1 MKKIILAVSII
12 ISLNSYAQT
21 PEIYSWLRNTTGAVG
36 YNNIPSNVQSVYYT
50 STDVYVSATCIPA
63 YPIGPWASNPNIP
76 VNKNFVFKITRNPS
90 QNTGTSTATGLGHT
104 GVWTN
109 GVSIFNAKDGMSYNN
124 AGVWTRDALYYEGIS
139 FDNCLGHPAP
149 GGEYHHHVNPT
160 CLYDDTDS
168 LNHSPIIGYAF
179 DGFPIYGAYG
189 FTNTN
194 GTGPIKRMQSSFQ
207 LSTNTTRTNGPAVS
221 ATYPAGCFIEDNI
234 YVAGSGDLDNHN
246 GRFCVTPDY
255 PLGIY
260 AYFVTINASLYP
272 IYPYTAGPTYYGV
285 VLPGNTGPNG
295 GNNTIPGTAVQYTG
309 SVGLAAINNLLDVT
323 ISPNPANDN
332 VVLRIGNIPSNNIQ
346 AVVYSMQGKVIQ
358 TLNNLVANEKY
369 AIDLSTFVDGNYLIR
384 ITADHNQQQLLKL
397 IKYSK

>member
-1 MKKIILAVSII
+1 MKKIILAITII
-12 ISLNSYAQT
+12 ISLNAQAQT
-21 PEIYSWLRNTTGAVG
+21 PEIYSWIRNTTGALG

-50 STDVYVSATCIPA
+50 ANDVYVSATCIPA
-63 YPIGPWASNPNIP
+63 YSIGPWTANPNIP

-124 AGVWTRDALYYEGIS
+124 AGVWNRDALYYEGIS

-207 LSTNTTRTNGPAVS
+207 LSTATTRTNGPAVS
-221 ATYPAGCFIEDNI
+221 TTYPAGCFIEDNI

-255 PLGIY
+255 PLGTY
-260 AYFVTINASLYP
+260 AYFVTINANLYP
-272 IYPYTAGPTYYGV
+272 VYPYTAGPTYYGV
-285 VLPGNTGPNG
+285 VQPGNTGPMG

-309 SVGLAAINNLLDVT
+309 SVGLAAINNLLDIT

-332 VVLRIGNIPSNNIQ
+332 AVLRIGNIPSNNIQ
-346 AVVYSMQGKVIQ
+346 AVIYSMQGKVVQ

-384 ITADHNQQQLLKL
+384 VTADQNQQQLLKL
-397 IKYSK
+397 IKSSK

>member
-1 MKKIILAVSII
+1 MKKTILAITIILSINAK
-12 ISLNSYAQT
+12 SQT

-50 STDVYVSATCIPA
+50 TNDVYVSATCIPA
-63 YPIGPWASNPNIP
+63 YSIGPWTANPNIP
-76 VNKNFVFKITRNPS
+76 INKNFVFKITRNPT

-124 AGVWTRDALYYEGIS
+124 AGVWNRDALYYEGIS

-207 LSTNTTRTNGPAVS
+207 LSTNTTRINGPAVS
-221 ATYPAGCFIEDNI
+221 AIYPAGCFIEDNI

-255 PLGIY
+255 PLGTY
-260 AYFVTINASLYP
+260 AYFVTINANLYP
-272 IYPYTAGPTYYGV
+272 VYPYTAGPTYYGV
-285 VLPGNTGPNG
+285 VQPGNTGPNG

-309 SVGLAAINNLLDVT
+309 AVGLAAINNLLDVT
-323 ISPNPANDN
+323 ISPNPASEN

-346 AVVYSMQGKVIQ
+346 AVIYSMQGKVVQ
-358 TLNNLVANEKY
+358 TLNNLIANEKY